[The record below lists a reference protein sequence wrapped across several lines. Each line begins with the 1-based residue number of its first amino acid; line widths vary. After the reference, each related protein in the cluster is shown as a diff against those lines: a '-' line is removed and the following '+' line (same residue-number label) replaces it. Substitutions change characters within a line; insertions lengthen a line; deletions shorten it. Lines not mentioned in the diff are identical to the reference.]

1 MGIFDKLFG
10 KTESTDTAVYE
21 DLTVYAPVEGT
32 AIKLEDFPDKIFA
45 GGAMG
50 QGCGIDPQ
58 QEILYAPFDGEI
70 STLSDTLHAV
80 GITGKNGIELL
91 IHIGVDT
98 VDMDGKGFLSK
109 VKNGENVKKGDE
121 LIHFSRD
128 AIKEAGHPDTI
139 AVIVINS
146 DDYASVDMREISSVH
161 AGEILLTLTK

>member
-1 MGIFDKLFG
+1 MGIFDKIFH
-10 KTESTDTAVYE
+10 KEESTDTMLPA
-21 DLTVYAPVEGT
+21 DLAIYSPIEGT
-32 AIKLEDFPDKIFA
+32 AIKLEDFPDPIFA

-50 QGCGIDPQ
+50 QGCGIEPH

-80 GITGKNGIELL
+80 GITGTNGIELL

-98 VDMDGKGFLSK
+98 VDMNGKGFSSK
-109 VKNGENVKKGDE
+109 VKNGEKVKKGAE
-121 LIHFSRD
+121 LIQFSRK

-146 DDYASVDMREISSVH
+146 DDYASIEMAAESSVH
-161 AGEILLTLTK
+161 AGEKLLQCIK